1 MNENILYDMV
11 IVGCGPAGLSAAV
24 NAKIRKKN
32 IKLIGGEV
40 CSPKLYSS
48 PEINNYLGFP
58 NIKGSELKEHF
69 LNHIKSLGI
78 DIVKNTVVNIFQ
90 GDGSFDILTRDNEIY
105 KARSVIIAVGVT
117 NDAVLPGEEE
127 FLGRGVSYCATC
139 DAPLYRGKNVAVVSF
154 EEEGEKEAK
163 LLSQYSSRV
172 YYIPRYNDAPKFIA
186 DNVEII
192 NDIPTAVI
200 GDKFV
205 TSLELSKGRIEV
217 QGVFII
223 RETVPVDKLIP
234 GLEMVDDRFIK
245 VNLNMETNIPGVFAA
260 GDCVGKP
267 FQLAKA
273 VGQGQ
278 IAALTAAD
286 YLEQLN
292 ARR

>member
-1 MNENILYDMV
+1 MAEAELYDIAV
-11 IVGCGPAGLSAAV
+11 VGCGPAGLSAAV
-24 NAKIRKKN
+24 NAKIRKKTVK
-32 IKLIGGEV
+32 IIGGEV

-58 NIKGSELKEHF
+58 NIKGSELREQF
-69 LNHIKSLGI
+69 LKHVKGFGI
-78 DIVKNTVVNIFQ
+78 DIAKTKVINIFP
-90 GDGSFDILTRDNEIY
+90 GESGFELLTTENEICR
-105 KARSVIIAVGVT
+105 ARAVIIAVGVT
-117 NDAVLPGEEE
+117 SAGTLPGEEE

-139 DAPLYRGKNVAVVSF
+139 DAPLYKGKNVAVVAF
-154 EEEGEKEAK
+154 EKEGEKEAG

-172 YYIPRYNDAPKFIA
+172 YFIPRYKDAPQFVG

-192 NDIPTAVI
+192 NDIPTAVV
-200 GDKFV
+200 GDKSV
-205 TSLELSKGRIEV
+205 SSLELKKGRLEV

-223 RETVPVDKLIP
+223 RETVPVDKLLP
-234 GLEMVDDRFIK
+234 GLEMLNERYIK

-278 IAALTAAD
+278 VAALTAAD
-286 YLEQLN
+286 YLDRQ
-292 ARR
+292 AVRR